1 MLWGSFT
8 GTRVPSNWV
17 LLPIAYDSQEPIRWQ
32 NGATSSCCAC
42 ANLLEILGKP
52 LQKWS
57 LPIL

>member
-1 MLWGSFT
+1 M
-8 GTRVPSNWV
+8 RVIQAGNGRYCA
-17 LLPIAYDSQEPIRWQ
+17 IYDSQEPIRWQ